1 MPLYMYRGKDGGT
14 NNIAQVGVIG
24 KAALG
29 SKVDVYG
36 KAGIGTK
43 KTTTWEAGLGYKATE
58 NLDINAGYRYINT
71 QATCRCLHPPLIL
84 SVLNL
89 I

>member
-1 MPLYMYRGKDGGT
+1 MAKL
-14 NNIAQVGVIG
+14 VLV
-24 KAALG
+24 L
-29 SKVDVYG
+29 
-36 KAGIGTK
+36 K